1 MSWGKEKTQ
10 NNASTPDPTVENP
23 DHSFFFYLPNYSRY
37 LHASYAEAKG
47 MVTAWKVNLKKK
59 KQPTEIQMIS
69 DCTSS
74 CLQLYRKVLPFSYTI
89 HNFLAV
95 PPPQLCIGPSFW
107 ECFTSSEQLIGCH
120 SKKKVHNCRVT
131 SAVDVPQK
139 VSLKLEVQSVVDG
152 PYGYML
158 SLLFPLGAMSK
169 AFEQVKS
176 LSYFCSEMTTEFI

>member
-23 DHSFFFYLPNYSRY
+23 DHSFFLP
-37 LHASYAEAKG
+37 AKLQQISACFLCRG
-47 MVTAWKVNLKKK
+47 KRDGNSMESKSKK